1 MTLLQLTYSKAVA
14 CIHAHTHTHTKWKMA
29 NGVGLPLR
37 GHVPPVPGPLG
48 ANEPARWH
56 YTSWSRARNSQE
68 H

>member
-1 MTLLQLTYSKAVA
+1 MMYVNV
-14 CIHAHTHTHTKWKMA
+14 HAHMLKMA

-37 GHVPPVPGPLG
+37 GHVPPVPKDQDPWALSRHY
-48 ANEPARWH
+48 EPARWH